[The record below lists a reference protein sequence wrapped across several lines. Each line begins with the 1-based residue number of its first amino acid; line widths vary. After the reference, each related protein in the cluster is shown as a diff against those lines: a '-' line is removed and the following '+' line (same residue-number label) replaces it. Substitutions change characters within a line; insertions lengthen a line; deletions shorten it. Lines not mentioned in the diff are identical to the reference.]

1 VSAGELLLVIGS
13 LAVAA
18 IGVRAALRTG
28 GQPPVPPSEVS
39 VPEFGLG
46 MFPES
51 GYRAAHE
58 VPFGP
63 VQIEGTPLA
72 QTAFD
77 RSWSDWGRGER
88 VRDAHAAH
96 LAELEAEHEVLRGRE
111 IDRAAEPRTLEG
123 ER

>member
-1 VSAGELLLVIGS
+1 MSAGELLLVIGS

-39 VPEFGLG
+39 VPEFGLAG
-46 MFPES
+46 MFLES

-96 LAELEAEHEVLRGRE
+96 LAELEAEHEVLRGRDE
-111 IDRAAEPRTLEG
+111 RSG
-123 ER
+123 E